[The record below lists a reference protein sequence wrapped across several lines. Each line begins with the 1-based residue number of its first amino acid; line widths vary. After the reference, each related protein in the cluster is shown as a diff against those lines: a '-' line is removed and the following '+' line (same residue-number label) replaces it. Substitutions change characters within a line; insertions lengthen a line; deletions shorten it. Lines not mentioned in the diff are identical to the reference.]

1 MFGTQGPEVRILSLR
16 PVMSN
21 QRIRAK
27 LLQQVPRFFE
37 ILLLRNSAD
46 EAGAELRVQ
55 PCGTSDCAS
64 SAYQP

>member
-1 MFGTQGPEVRILSLR
+1 
-16 PVMSN
+16 MSN

-55 PCGTSDCAS
+55 PCGTSDCAL